1 MSKAGTHLFRQ
12 GSLAA
17 RACLVVAC
25 ALAAA
30 VACAMPTKRELAQ
43 AQGAVAERTAVDLR
57 ALGDGARTVGETAAA
72 LRLLASRNVTDAERY
87 LLLQGAF
94 KLYARGGDYDAAADV
109 LEQIRNEIPGVPH
122 AVFVELVAGEDAARE
137 NSQRLQAILRDEPP
151 KDMFAFGKDVA
162 LPLRGGGTMEFVA
175 CPAGSFRMGRPGDRD
190 PKSPY
195 YEHRATISRPFW
207 IGRFPVTVEQW
218 TNVMGHAEL
227 NAAQRAM
234 GPRMPINR
242 DWHEIGDLAVRLT
255 RQFEDRLPDGY
266 VVRLPTEAEWEYALR
281 ANSTDPDDPY
291 AWFHGGGRR
300 FSSEE
305 MDRYRMSVQD
315 MLSVLDRRGVKLEYN
330 AVQTR
335 RMAAGG
341 ARELPY
347 SSKVFAPVGEHCP
360 NAWGIHDFFHAGGG
374 FETVLDTVSTEECS
388 GDFFEEGR
396 LGYFFTDGEVDPL
409 HYAGQPNFKQ
419 VQILLLAPRQKLH
432 SALNHPKTVF
442 RLAIAPDLLKVRGAA
457 R

>member
-1 MSKAGTHLFRQ
+1 MR
-12 GSLAA
+12 
-17 RACLVVAC
+17 R
-25 ALAAA
+25 
-30 VACAMPTKRELAQ
+30 
-43 AQGAVAERTAVDLR
+43 
-57 ALGDGARTVGETAAA
+57 
-72 LRLLASRNVTDAERY
+72 
-87 LLLQGAF
+87 
-94 KLYARGGDYDAAADV
+94 
-109 LEQIRNEIPGVPH
+109 EIPDVPH
-122 AVFVELVAGEDAARE
+122 AVLVELVAGEDAARE
-137 NSQRLQAILRDEPP
+137 NAQRLQAILRDEPP
-151 KDMFAFGKDVA
+151 KDLFAFGKDVA

-227 NAAQRAM
+227 NAAQCAM

-242 DWHEIGDLAVRLT
+242 DRHEIRDLAVRLT
-255 RQFEDRLPDGY
+255 QLFEDRLPEGY
-266 VVRLPTEAEWEYALR
+266 VFRLPTEAEWEYALR
-281 ANSTDPDDPY
+281 ANSSDPDDPY

-300 FSSEE
+300 FSSDE

-315 MLSVLDRRGVKLEYN
+315 MLSVLDRRGVNLEYT

-347 SSKVFAPVGEHCP
+347 YGKVFAPVGEHRP

-396 LGYFFTDGEVDPL
+396 LGYFFTDSEVDPL
-409 HYAGQPNFKQ
+409 HYAGQPNFKR
-419 VQILLLAPRQKLH
+419 VHVLLLGPRQKLH
-432 SALNHPKTVF
+432 SAFNHPKTVF
-442 RLAIAPDLLKVRGAA
+442 RLAIAPDLLKERGIKLPDLGK
-457 R
+457 